1 MWNPI
6 RLGAVIELMRHI
18 LRLWPGALLIVA
30 GCTSSHHSVVAPTT
44 TAPAPAAATTT
55 TSGSEPS
62 TTTAVSSTVA
72 TPVGSAAI
80 GPVGGPVPPGFDPVS
95 VTWISLEDGW
105 VLGDA
110 PCRQAPCT
118 SLLRTRDGGVTW
130 QGVPAP
136 KVALSSSGTFGTTGG
151 VSEVRFADAE
161 DGWIFGPDLW
171 ATHDGGV
178 TWKPV
183 TDLGGTVRSLEAAD
197 REVYAEVTSASGT
210 HLLAS
215 PTGGDTWG
223 LLGPEDLDGTT
234 LLALR
239 GTTGYAFSP
248 DDAVLAFTARGLQQR
263 GVPCGDGQDTSPS
276 GLSAG
281 TGTTVAALCG
291 SDPAAGSATKTLMVS
306 NDGGRTWTEAG
317 TTPLPGQ
324 PAGVAAISPGTYVVA
339 AVGGS
344 SLLYR
349 STDGGHAWTTVLS
362 SGGGPSLTD
371 LGFTTTTRGTVILGA
386 SSALARG
393 AEVPSQLLVTSNA
406 GSSWTPIL
414 GP

>member
-1 MWNPI
+1 LWNPI
-6 RLGAVIELMRHI
+6 RLEAVIELMRHVRW
-18 LRLWPGALLIVA
+18 LRLWPAALLIVA
-30 GCTSSHHSVVAPTT
+30 GCTSSHPTVVAPTT

-55 TSGSEPS
+55 TSGSAPS
-62 TTTAVSSTVA
+62 TTAAVSSTVA
-72 TPVGSAAI
+72 APVGSAVI

-95 VTWISLEDGW
+95 VTWISLDDGW

-110 PCRQAPCT
+110 PCHQAPCT
-118 SLLRTRDGGVTW
+118 SLLRTRNGGATW

-136 KVALSSSGTFGTTGG
+136 KVALSSSGTFGTAG
-151 VSEVRFADAE
+151 VSEVRFADAAN
-161 DGWIFGPDLW
+161 GWIFGPDLW

-215 PTGGDTWG
+215 PTGGDSWG
-223 LLGPEDLDGTT
+223 LLGTEDLDGTT
-234 LLALR
+234 LLALQ

-248 DDAVLAFTARGLQQR
+248 AGAVFAFSASGLQQR
-263 GVPCGDGQDTSPS
+263 GVPCGGQDTSPS

-281 TGTTVAALCG
+281 TGNTVAALCG

-306 NDGGRTWTEAG
+306 NDGGRTWTVAG

-324 PAGVAAISPGTYVVA
+324 PAGVAQVSPATFVVA

-349 STDGGHAWTTVLS
+349 SIDGGHAWATVLS

-386 SSALARG
+386 STVLARG
-393 AEVPSQLLVTSNA
+393 VEVPSELLVTSNA
-406 GSSWTPIL
+406 GDSWTPIL